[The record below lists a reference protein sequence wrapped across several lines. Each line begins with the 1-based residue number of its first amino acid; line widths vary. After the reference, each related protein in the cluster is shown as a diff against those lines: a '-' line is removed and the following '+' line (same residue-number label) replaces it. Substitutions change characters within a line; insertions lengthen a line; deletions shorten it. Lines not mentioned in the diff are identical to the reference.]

1 MSRYVGNKILL
12 VEVGNPRIKL
22 PLIKRLYSKGVEIDL
37 LSSFGNSWC
46 SEYINREIITDLSNV
61 DEVLSVAEGLYKVR
75 AYDGVLTWNEG
86 ATEITNCIQHRLKLS
101 PICKNISNGLRN
113 KVEMRKVLENAR
125 LNSPK
130 YWLIDTKS
138 DLNKIGRFP
147 VVLKPTSL
155 MGSNGVYLIHSEKD
169 LEKGYEVAHSADLTF
184 NLDGKTVR
192 LSEVY
197 GLKKSLIA
205 EEYISGD
212 EYSVE
217 AFIENGKLYPLGI
230 TKKYLISEPFFDEK
244 GHLFGAPLDS
254 ALKAKVL
261 GYVEEVSSALR
272 LQNTFIHAELR
283 IRDGEP
289 YLIETAARI
298 AGDFIP
304 TLVEKALNID
314 IVEVMLDL
322 CLGLEVDCRVK
333 SPVLSISTA
342 IWFFS
347 ASPCDYRKTIDA
359 ISVDRFIDEGFN
371 ILSTELYYKKG
382 DRVDAPDTWGDTRLG
397 HIIVTTNDPES
408 LVINLENLESRLHLK
423 TKEDS

>member
-147 VVLKPTSL
+147 VVLKP
-155 MGSNGVYLIHSEKD
+155 D
-169 LEKGYEVAHSADLTF
+169 
-184 NLDGKTVR
+184 R
-192 LSEVY
+192 
-197 GLKKSLIA
+197 KS
-205 EEYISGD
+205 
-212 EYSVE
+212 V
-217 AFIENGKLYPLGI
+217 
-230 TKKYLISEPFFDEK
+230 
-244 GHLFGAPLDS
+244 
-254 ALKAKVL
+254 V
-261 GYVEEVSSALR
+261 
-272 LQNTFIHAELR
+272 
-283 IRDGEP
+283 
-289 YLIETAARI
+289 
-298 AGDFIP
+298 
-304 TLVEKALNID
+304 
-314 IVEVMLDL
+314 
-322 CLGLEVDCRVK
+322 
-333 SPVLSISTA
+333 
-342 IWFFS
+342 
-347 ASPCDYRKTIDA
+347 
-359 ISVDRFIDEGFN
+359 
-371 ILSTELYYKKG
+371 
-382 DRVDAPDTWGDTRLG
+382 
-397 HIIVTTNDPES
+397 
-408 LVINLENLESRLHLK
+408 
-423 TKEDS
+423 